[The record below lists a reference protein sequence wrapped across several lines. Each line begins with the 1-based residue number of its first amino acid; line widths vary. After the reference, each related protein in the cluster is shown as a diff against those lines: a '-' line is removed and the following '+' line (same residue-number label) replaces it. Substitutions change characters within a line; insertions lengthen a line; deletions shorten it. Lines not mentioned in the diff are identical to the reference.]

1 MLFGD
6 AMRTQSAALKRFLFR
21 GLYRHPQ
28 VVQTTV
34 QARAVVQELFAAYID
49 KPSDMPESFAVRGDG
64 PRPVA
69 DYIAGMTDRFAMREH
84 ERLTGRAWAA

>member
-1 MLFGD
+1 LYETIRRMLSAQVYDVIDATRAAIAAAAPADATAARQAGPLVLFGD

-34 QARAVVQELFAAYID
+34 QARVVVQELFAAYID
-49 KPSDMPESFAVRGDG
+49 KP
-64 PRPVA
+64 
-69 DYIAGMTDRFAMREH
+69 
-84 ERLTGRAWAA
+84 